1 MLLLLFTDDYVRAS
15 FLVGPASV
23 GVVQGDKV
31 GLHKGEEGGAL
42 ACDSELTPF
51 CDFAGWFMD
60 RFIGCIIKTNSRGM
74 MCLCFPHCCKQ
85 FIAWQL

>member
-51 CDFAGWFMD
+51 
-60 RFIGCIIKTNSRGM
+60 
-74 MCLCFPHCCKQ
+74 
-85 FIAWQL
+85 